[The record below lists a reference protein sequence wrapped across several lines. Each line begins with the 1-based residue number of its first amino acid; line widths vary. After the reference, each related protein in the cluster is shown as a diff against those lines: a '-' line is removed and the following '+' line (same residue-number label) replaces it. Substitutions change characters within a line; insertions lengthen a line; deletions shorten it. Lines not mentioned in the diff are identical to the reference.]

1 MIGYTM
7 VGTNNLP
14 RAIAFYDAVFKVVDV
29 GQLMPMRRGMAWGP
43 NWNAPLFAVTKPHD
57 EKPATAGNGTMIA
70 LMLDTRAKVDALY
83 AAAIAAGG
91 ADEGAPGVRGEEGSQ
106 AFYGAY
112 FRDLDGNKICA
123 YRMGPP

>member
-7 VGTNNLP
+7 VGTNDLP
-14 RAIAFYDAVFKVVDV
+14 RAIGFYDAVFKAVGV
-29 GQLMPMRRGMAWGP
+29 GQLMAMGKGMAWGP
-43 NWNAPLFAVTKPHD
+43 SWSVPMFAVTVPHD
-57 EKPATAGNGTMIA
+57 EQPATAGNGTMIA
-70 LMLDTRAKVDALY
+70 LTLDTRDKVDALY

-91 ADEGAPGVRGEEGSQ
+91 ADQGAPGVRGDEGPQ

-123 YRMGPP
+123 FRVGPG

>member
-7 VGTNNLP
+7 VGTNDLP
-14 RAIAFYDAVFKVVDV
+14 RAIAFYDAVFKAVDV
-29 GQLMPMRRGMAWGP
+29 GQLMPMSRGMAWGP
-43 NWNAPLFAVTKPHD
+43 NWTVPLFAVTTPND

-70 LMLDTRAKVDALY
+70 VTLDTRAKVDALY

-91 ADEGAPGVRGEEGSQ
+91 ADEGAPGVRGDEGPQ

-123 YRMGPP
+123 YRMGPA